1 MKLTFI
7 GFGKV
12 KAVGFAEVVCRL
24 RHQIFS
30 EALCPIWMIITIYV
44 GFICRFFMISLKHFI
59 PGSLLTILQIT

>member
-30 EALCPIWMIITIYV
+30 EVLYPIWMIITIYV
-44 GFICRFFMISLKHFI
+44 GKLI
-59 PGSLLTILQIT
+59 